1 MLFFWMLVGSF
12 FFNLMERLIPV
23 LMPLSLKSFGC
34 SNQTIGLVVGSIPSL
49 LNVMVNPVVSFRS
62 DRTRSRWGRRIPYLA
77 AATPFVTFFL
87 ILVGWAPRLGESLAG
102 MCGGVLSPAAA
113 GVTLLVAFSI
123 LFQFF
128 NLFVASVFYYLFADV
143 MPEQFMGRF
152 VACFSL
158 VGFGSNFVFQTFLL
172 QFARDYMEW
181 IYTGIAVLYGVSF
194 LIMCALVREGEYPP
208 PDDTASAPGL
218 AASIRL
224 YCRECFSIPFYLWF
238 FLGTALNTTSTVC
251 RGLFGVFF
259 AEHNIG
265 LSLDDFGRINGLVA
279 FFIMVLSYPLG
290 WLADR
295 LHPLRC
301 YIFAVILVIVTNVF
315 SYFFTVDRL
324 SYIVTTVLLSVVY
337 AIQGASTL
345 PMFARLLPRERYGQ
359 FCSAQA
365 VFNALLLV
373 LANWGGGL
381 FIDLTGDYRNL
392 YLWDIIF
399 TVFALVAMVKVYCG
413 WQRQGGLLNYV
424 AP

>member
-1 MLFFWMLVGSF
+1 MKTANKTRQLTTAAL
-12 FFNLMERLIPV
+12 
-23 LMPLSLKSFGC
+23 C
-34 SNQTIGLVVGSIPSL
+34 AAL
-49 LNVMVNPVVSFRS
+49 LCVVSPWS
-62 DRTRSRWGRRIPYLA
+62 IVIGPISLTLA
-77 AATPFVTFFL
+77 V
-87 ILVGWAPRLGESLAG
+87 
-102 MCGGVLSPAAA
+102 
-113 GVTLLVAFSI
+113 
-123 LFQFF
+123 
-128 NLFVASVFYYLFADV
+128 
-143 MPEQFMGRF
+143 
-152 VACFSL
+152 
-158 VGFGSNFVFQTFLL
+158 
-172 QFARDYMEW
+172 
-181 IYTGIAVLYGVSF
+181 
-194 LIMCALVREGEYPP
+194 
-208 PDDTASAPGL
+208 
-218 AASIRL
+218 
-224 YCRECFSIPFYLWF
+224 
-238 FLGTALNTTSTVC
+238 
-251 RGLFGVFF
+251 FGVFF

-381 FIDLTGDYRNL
+381 FIDLTGCR
-392 YLWDIIF
+392 IAA
-399 TVFALVAMVKVYCG
+399 V
-413 WQRQGGLLNYV
+413 
-424 AP
+424 